1 MNQPLPPSVAIIGGG
16 PAGMMAAISAA
27 NAGARAT
34 LYERQPRLGR
44 KLAATGGGRCNIT
57 NSLDPETL
65 RQRFGPRGRFISPAL
80 RLFGRDDLLAHM
92 KLWGVPCASEDGFHY
107 FPVSQ
112 RATDVVHAL
121 ETQMKRRGVRTHMP
135 AGVSALEI
143 ADGRVRGIRVD
154 GRLLPADAVILAAG
168 GAAWPAL
175 GGCRLGYELAA
186 QAGHATAE
194 PAAAL
199 VGLKTGESWPRS
211 CAGVTLP
218 AAEAFIDLPGERK
231 PITRGILLFTH
242 DGVSGPLVLD
252 ISGHVTPLLRNRPD
266 VPLRVNLSPAIPRE
280 EWRRRIEE
288 WRTLRGKKSVRNL
301 LDECLPHSLAGAL
314 AALCEMGPDQRA
326 AQMTA
331 AARDRLLENL
341 TAAPLT
347 VTGSEGLERAMVTR
361 GGVDL
366 KPVNPTTLESR
377 LVSGLYFAGEV
388 LDLDGPCG
396 GYNLQWA
403 FSSGWLAG
411 LSAARRETRT

>member
-1 MNQPLPPSVAIIGGG
+1 VIIIGGG

-27 NAGARAT
+27 SAGAQVT

-65 RQRFGPRGRFISPAL
+65 QQRFGPRGRFLSRAL
-80 RLFGRDDLLAHM
+80 LTFSRDDLLAHM
-92 KLWGVPCASEDGFHY
+92 KQWGVPCATDDGFHY
-107 FPVSQ
+107 FPVSM
-112 RATDVVHAL
+112 RAADVVNAL
-121 ETQMKRRGVRTHMP
+121 ETQMQRRGVRTRIP
-135 AGVSALEI
+135 ACVTSLEI
-143 ADGRVRGIRVD
+143 ADGRVCGLRVD
-154 GRLLPADAVILAAG
+154 DRPLPADAVILAAG

-175 GGCRLGYELAA
+175 GGCRLGYDLAA
-186 QAGHATAE
+186 QAGHAITE

-199 VGLKTGESWPRS
+199 VGLKTRETWPRG

-231 PITRGILLFTH
+231 NITRGILLFTH

-266 VPLRVNLSPAIPRE
+266 VPLRLNLSPDISRE
-280 EWRRRIEE
+280 EWRKRIEE

-301 LDECLPHSLAGAL
+301 LDECLPHSLAMAL
-314 AALCEMGPDQRA
+314 AELCEMGPDQRA

-331 AARDRLLENL
+331 TARDRLLENL

-366 KPVNPTTLESR
+366 KQVNPTTLESR
-377 LVSGLYFAGEV
+377 LVRGLYFAGEV

-411 LSAARRETRT
+411 LAAAHRETRA